1 MFFTGTCTKFHCVH
15 VPMWGAAGSEAA
27 GRRGLAGLMHVCGV
41 VQRAIKNMVHKH
53 HREKSNFVPVFL
65 SCSDS
70 CVSKDGRN
78 LSGMV
83 LMETDCCGW

>member
-1 MFFTGTCTKFHCVH
+1 M
-15 VPMWGAAGSEAA
+15 S
-27 GRRGLAGLMHVCGV
+27 V
-41 VQRAIKNMVHKH
+41 VWYTRVIKNMVHKY

-83 LMETDCCGW
+83 LMETDCCRW